1 MAYFWAWL
9 VETDRKKKKRS
20 PRRSRRPV
28 AGKAVTRD
36 RRVYGCCSL
45 PFATSHDQQ
54 ISTDLLDSHS
64 RWLGG
69 IERRPAFRALAYPAS
84 GGTNGF
90 CCRRISAPF
99 FWTFCLNPSHNDNV
113 PMCQVGHDFISS
125 YFRDPFC
132 ERHL

>member
-1 MAYFWAWL
+1 MAYLWAWL

-20 PRRSRRPV
+20 PRRSRRLV

-45 PFATSHDQQ
+45 AFATVMTSK
-54 ISTDLLDSHS
+54 STDLLDSYS

-69 IERRPAFRALAYPAS
+69 IERGPAFRALAYSAS

-90 CCRRISAPF
+90 CCRRDSRWRF
-99 FWTFCLNPSHNDNV
+99 S
-113 PMCQVGHDFISS
+113 GHS
-125 YFRDPFC
+125 PG
-132 ERHL
+132 

>member
-1 MAYFWAWL
+1 MAYFWAWP

-45 PFATSHDQQ
+45 PFATSHGQQ

-64 RWLGG
+64 RRLGG

-90 CCRRISAPF
+90 CCRRISVPL
-99 FWTFCLNPSHNDNV
+99 FWTFCLTVRELGPRSITWSFGGFV
-113 PMCQVGHDFISS
+113 VFAISAGWA
-125 YFRDPFC
+125 
-132 ERHL
+132 HAI